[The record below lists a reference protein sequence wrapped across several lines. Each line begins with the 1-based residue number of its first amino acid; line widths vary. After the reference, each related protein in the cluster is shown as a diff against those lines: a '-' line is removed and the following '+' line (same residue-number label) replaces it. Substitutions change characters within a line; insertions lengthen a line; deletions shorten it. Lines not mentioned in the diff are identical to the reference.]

1 MTVFYVLSKIL
12 TFPGAL
18 TKALFEQI
26 MCRIFKCP
34 VEDNRYLRTDKM
46 CGHIEHEA
54 IKSPVKS
61 YLFCFIPGLLNFL
74 LGCTIG
80 LFPLVNILNLGNYSG
95 FVVFP
100 QELSQ
105 SVQNPEMLETPAKT
119 LDLAIIFFFA
129 WVSISLLSNLFP
141 IIKDAVIMKE
151 QYKNL
156 PTALKIIFFPGYIG
170 MQVGARLEKFGLT
183 FLILIALTVFAV
195 MYPGLYIPLVS
206 QIAIIP
212 SKISAFINKIYLDAI
227 YR

>member
-74 LGCTIG
+74 LACAIG

-100 QELSQ
+100 QELTQ
-105 SVQNPEMLETPAKT
+105 TVQNPEMLEAPVRT
-119 LDLAIIFFFA
+119 LDFAILFFFV
-129 WVSISLLSNLFP
+129 WVSVSLLSNLSP

-151 QYKNL
+151 QYKKL
-156 PTALKIIFFPGYIG
+156 PVALKVIFYPGFIG
-170 MQVGARLEKFGLT
+170 MQIGARLEKFGLT
-183 FLILIALTVFAV
+183 FLILIALTVFSV
-195 MYPGLYIPLVS
+195 IYPDLYIPFIS
-206 QIAIIP
+206 QVAIIP
-212 SKISAFINKIYLDAI
+212 SKISAFINKVYLDII

>member
-1 MTVFYVLSKIL
+1 MTVIYVLSKIL
-12 TFPGAL
+12 TLPGAL

-34 VEDNRYLRTDKM
+34 VEDNRYLRTSKM

-74 LGCTIG
+74 LACATG

-100 QELSQ
+100 QDMAQ
-105 SVQNPEMLETPAKT
+105 TVTNPEMLETPIKT
-119 LDLAIIFFFA
+119 LDFIIPFFFV

-141 IIKDAVIMKE
+141 IIKDAVVMKE

-156 PTALKIIFFPGYIG
+156 PKALKIIFFPGYIG
-170 MQVGARLEKFGLT
+170 MQVGARLERYGITL
-183 FLILIALTVFAV
+183 LILVALTVFAYV
-195 MYPGLYIPLVS
+195 YPDLYIPLVT
-206 QIAIIP
+206 QVAIIP
-212 SKISAFINKIYLDAI
+212 SKITALINNIYLDI
-227 YR
+227 VYN

>member
-54 IKSPVKS
+54 INSPVKS

-100 QELSQ
+100 QEMTQ
-105 SVQNPEMLETPAKT
+105 TVQNPEMLEAPIRT
-119 LDLAIIFFFA
+119 LDLAIIIFFV

-151 QYKNL
+151 QYKKL
-156 PTALKIIFFPGYIG
+156 PVALKVIFYPGYIG
-170 MQVGARLEKFGLT
+170 MQIGARLEKFGLT
-183 FLILIALTVFAV
+183 FLILIALTAFAV
-195 MYPGLYIPLVS
+195 IYPDLYIPLFS
-206 QIAIIP
+206 QLAIIP
-212 SKISAFINKIYLDAI
+212 SKISAFVNKIYLDII

>member
-54 IKSPVKS
+54 INSPVKS

-74 LGCTIG
+74 LACAIG
-80 LFPLVNILNLGNYSG
+80 FFPLVNILNLGNYSG

-105 SVQNPEMLETPAKT
+105 SVQNPEMLETPVKT
-119 LDLAIIFFFA
+119 LDFTILFFFV
-129 WVSISLLSNLFP
+129 WVSVSLLSNLFP

-156 PTALKIIFFPGYIG
+156 PTALKIIFFPGFIG
-170 MQVGARLEKFGLT
+170 MQVGARLEKFGITL
-183 FLILIALTVFAV
+183 LILIALTAFAV
-195 MYPGLYIPLVS
+195 IYPDFYIPLIS

-212 SKISAFINKIYLDAI
+212 SKISAFIDKVYLDVI